1 MGGKRTK
8 PVMRWGLS
16 YFDAYLIPIHPSQLP
31 AYRDFSRKVGAVYR
45 EHGAIRITDI
55 ILDDS
60 DQAHETFH
68 AEGARSELGDDLRN
82 FINAAAATTGETV
95 ILSWT
100 VWPDKSARDSGLAA
114 ALADPRIQPNPDDEV
129 IFEGRRLVA
138 GAFKHLGDW

>member
-1 MGGKRTK
+1 M
-8 PVMRWGLS
+8 S
-16 YFDAYLIPIHPSQLP
+16 YFDAYLIPIRPSQLP

-60 DQAHETFH
+60 GQAHETFH
-68 AEGARSELGDDLRN
+68 AEDARADLGDDMRN
-82 FINAAAATTGETV
+82 FNDAAAAIADETV

-100 VWPDKSARDSGLAA
+100 EWPDKSARDSGLAA
-114 ALADPRIQPNPDDEV
+114 ALADPRIQPDPDDGV

-138 GAFKHLGDW
+138 GAFRHLADW